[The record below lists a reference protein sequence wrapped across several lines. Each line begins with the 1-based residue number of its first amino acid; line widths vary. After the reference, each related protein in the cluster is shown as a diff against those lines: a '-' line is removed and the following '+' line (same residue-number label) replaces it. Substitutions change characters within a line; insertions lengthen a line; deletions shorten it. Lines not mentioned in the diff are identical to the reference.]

1 MKKQNAFQTLKRLL
15 SYFKPYLA
23 LFLIALITS
32 SLTGVA
38 NLLGTYRSGM
48 VTDHLLEYAK
58 LCTAETDFTL
68 IKTEYQALFT
78 KDIITLIIIYLSGVF
93 FAILHNEIMV
103 HLTQKVLY
111 TIRTEQMKK
120 MEYLVAGHLS

>member
-68 IKTEYQALFT
+68 IKTEYQAFT
-78 KDIITLIIIYLSGVF
+78 RMIPRGTF
-93 FAILHNEIMV
+93 RAWV
-103 HLTQKVLY
+103 HEMREK
-111 TIRTEQMKK
+111 RRF
-120 MEYLVAGHLS
+120 